1 MNENLAPVT
10 IPTLCRYD
18 HFKRLMESLNK
29 CTWADKTD
37 VYIGLDY
44 PAKEEHRDGWM
55 KIKRFLCEE
64 RFCFKKIVVF
74 EREYNYGVKGEN
86 NNISALIKYVS
97 TYYDRWIFS
106 EDDNVFS
113 PNFLVY
119 INKGLEK
126 FKNDKSVF
134 AINGYRHFYNVKFKE
149 NTFFR
154 QKIDFSAWGYGIWK
168 DRYEQMTH
176 NMTREYLR
184 KCLYSFQKWK
194 KVWECGWFKR
204 SVFISNGSSHKPI
217 CFPDWMIGL
226 YLTLENLDVIMPRIS
241 TVRNEGWDNSGLSCK
256 ISKWGDIAQKHT
268 LQVIDESFDFQYVG
282 TGLEYYNENKLRI
295 FQNHTS
301 KNIAI
306 INKGIVPGV
315 YHFSNEGVCSW
326 YDFTVAIHRLAG
338 ITSCKVKPL
347 HTAEYPTRANRPA
360 YSVLDKTKIKTTFD
374 IEIPH
379 WEESLKQCIDKI
391 MKDE

>member
-1 MNENLAPVT
+1 MKENIIVENLAPVI

-18 HFKRLMESLNK
+18 HFKKLMESLNK

-55 KIKRFLCEE
+55 KIKRYLCEE

-74 EREYNYGVKGEN
+74 EREYNYGVKSEN

-97 TYYDRWIFS
+97 AYYDRWIFS

-119 INKGLEK
+119 VNKGLEK
-126 FKNDKSVF
+126 FKDDKSVF

-154 QKIDFSAWGYGIWK
+154 QNIDFSAWGYGIWK

-217 CFPDWMIGL
+217 RFPDWMIGL
-226 YLTLENLDVIMPRIS
+226 YLTLENLDVVMPRIS

-256 ISKWGDIAQKHT
+256 ISKWGEIAQKHT
-268 LQVIDESFDFQYVG
+268 LQVIDENFDFQYVG
-282 TGLEYYNENKLRI
+282 TGLEYYNENKHMYILEGIEKSSSFDFFIR
-295 FQNHTS
+295 
-301 KNIAI
+301 
-306 INKGIVPGV
+306 INKA
-315 YHFSNEGVCSW
+315 F
-326 YDFTVAIHRLAG
+326 
-338 ITSCKVKPL
+338 VKL
-347 HTAEYPTRANRPA
+347 
-360 YSVLDKTKIKTTFD
+360 I
-374 IEIPH
+374 
-379 WEESLKQCIDKI
+379 LKK
-391 MKDE
+391 